1 MKEGSTKMV
10 ARQSRRPRT
19 SFRRILREKG
29 PLELKTHPSKKR
41 EGEIMKIARSP
52 VITMAPTTPVYDAL
66 KIMVKEGFRRMPVVD
81 PGTKKLLGVVTATD
95 FINYLGGGDKFQ
107 IIQKKYGGNFFK
119 AINEPVKSIMTPKV
133 ISIRTCG
140 KINEAIELM
149 KKNRVGGLP
158 VVDENNQVWAIVTER
173 DIVMLFSGK
182 IRGAKVADLMS
193 KQVVT
198 AKPETP
204 IMEIERKMIEKRFR
218 RLPIVSDSAFI
229 GMATVRSILRFF
241 GTSQVFKHLQS
252 GTILQ
257 VLQTPVI
264 EVTMKDVATI
274 NPEADI
280 GQAAKIMKEKHVGSL
295 PVIANSK
302 LVGIITER
310 DFFKIIAG

>member
-1 MKEGSTKMV
+1 MV

-119 AINEPVKSIMTPKV
+119 AINEPVKSIMTSEV
-133 ISIRTCG
+133 VSIRASG
-140 KINEAIELM
+140 KISEAIELM
-149 KKNRVGGLP
+149 KNHRVGGLP
-158 VVDENNQVWAIVTER
+158 VVDEHDQVWAIVTER

-193 KQVVT
+193 RRVVT

-204 IMEIERKMIEKRFR
+204 IMEIEKKMIEKRFR
-218 RLPIVSDSAFI
+218 RLLIVSDSEFV

-264 EVTMKDVATI
+264 EVTMKDVAII

-280 GQAAKIMKEKHVGSL
+280 GQAAKLMQEKHVGSL
-295 PVIANSK
+295 PVIDNNR

>member
-1 MKEGSTKMV
+1 MAES
-10 ARQSRRPRT
+10 QNRRPRT
-19 SFRRILREKG
+19 SYRRVVREKG
-29 PLELKTHPSKKR
+29 PLELKAHPSKKR
-41 EGEIMKIARSP
+41 EGEIMTIARSP

-81 PGTKKLLGVVTATD
+81 PGTKKLLGIVTATD

-107 IIQKKYGGNFFK
+107 IIQRKYGGSFFK
-119 AINEPVKSIMTPKV
+119 AINEPVKSIMTSEV
-133 ISIRTCG
+133 ISVRTSG
-140 KINEAIELM
+140 KITEAIELM
-149 KKNRVGGLP
+149 KKHRIGGLP
-158 VVDENNQVWAIVTER
+158 VVDENYQVWAIVTER
-173 DIVMLFSGK
+173 DIVMLFSWK
-182 IRGAKVADLMS
+182 IRGAKVSDLMS
-193 KQVVT
+193 RQVVT

-204 IMEIERKMIEKRFR
+204 IMEIEKKMIEKRFR
-218 RLPIVSDSAFI
+218 RFPIVSDSEFL

-264 EVTMKDVATI
+264 EVTMKNVATI
-274 NPEADI
+274 NPDADI
-280 GQAAKIMKEKHVGSL
+280 GQAAKLMQEKHVGSL
-295 PVIANSK
+295 PVIANGR

>member
-1 MKEGSTKMV
+1 
-10 ARQSRRPRT
+10 
-19 SFRRILREKG
+19 
-29 PLELKTHPSKKR
+29 
-41 EGEIMKIARSP
+41 
-52 VITMAPTTPVYDAL
+52 MAPTTPVYDAL

-81 PGTKKLLGVVTATD
+81 PGTKKLLGIVTATD

-107 IIQKKYGGNFFK
+107 IIQKKYSGSFFK
-119 AINEPVKSIMTPKV
+119 AINEPVKSIMTSEV
-133 ISIRTCG
+133 ISIRTSG
-140 KINEAIELM
+140 KIKDAIELM
-149 KKNRVGGLP
+149 KKHRVGGLP

-182 IRGAKVADLMS
+182 IRGAKVSDLMS
-193 KQVVT
+193 KRVVT

-204 IMEIERKMIEKRFR
+204 IMEIERKMIERRFR
-218 RLPIVSDSAFI
+218 RLPIVSDSEFV

-264 EVTMKDVATI
+264 EVTMKNVATI
-274 NPEADI
+274 NPEADV
-280 GQAAKIMKEKHVGSL
+280 GQAAKLMQEKHVGSL
-295 PVIANSK
+295 PVIANGR

>member
-1 MKEGSTKMV
+1 MV
-10 ARQSRRPRT
+10 GNQSRRSRT

-29 PLELKTHPSKKR
+29 PLELKAHPSKRR
-41 EGEIMKIARSP
+41 EGEIMTIARSP

-66 KIMVKEGFRRMPVVD
+66 EIMVKEGFRRMPVVD
-81 PGTKKLLGVVTATD
+81 PGTRKLLGMVTATD

-107 IIQKKYGGNFFK
+107 IIQRKYGGNFFK
-119 AINEPVKSIMTPKV
+119 AINEPVKSIMTPAV
-133 ISIRTCG
+133 ISIRTSG
-140 KINEAIELM
+140 KIAEAIELM
-149 KKNRVGGLP
+149 KKHRVGGLP
-158 VVDENNQVWAIVTER
+158 VVDERNQVWAIVTER

-193 KQVVT
+193 KRVIT

-204 IMEIERKMIEKRFR
+204 IMEIEKKMIEKRFR
-218 RLPIVSDSAFI
+218 RLPIVSDSEFV

-264 EVTMKDVATI
+264 EATMKDVATI

-280 GQAAKIMKEKHVGSL
+280 GQAAKLMQEKHVGSL
-295 PVIANSK
+295 PVIANGK

>member
-1 MKEGSTKMV
+1 MAGN
-10 ARQSRRPRT
+10 QSGKPKT
-19 SFRRILREKG
+19 TFRRILRERG
-29 PLELKTHPSKKR
+29 PIELKAHPSKKR
-41 EGEIMKIARSP
+41 EGEIMTIARSP
-52 VITMAPTTPVYDAL
+52 VVTMAPTTPVYDAL
-66 KIMVKEGFRRMPVVD
+66 KIMVKEGFRRMPIVD
-81 PGTKKLLGVVTATD
+81 PGTKKLLGIVTATD

-119 AINEPVKSIMTPKV
+119 AINEPVKSIMTSEV
-133 ISIRTCG
+133 VSIRASG
-140 KINEAIELM
+140 KISEAIELM
-149 KKNRVGGLP
+149 KNHRVGGLP
-158 VVDENNQVWAIVTER
+158 VVDEHDQVWAIVTER

-193 KQVVT
+193 RRVVT

-204 IMEIERKMIEKRFR
+204 IMEIEKKMIEKRFR
-218 RLPIVSDSAFI
+218 RLLIVSDSEFV

-264 EVTMKDVATI
+264 EVTMKDVAII

-280 GQAAKIMKEKHVGSL
+280 GQAAKLMQEKHVGSL
-295 PVIANSK
+295 PVIDNNR

>member
-1 MKEGSTKMV
+1 MV
-10 ARQSRRPRT
+10 GNQSRKRT
-19 SFRRILREKG
+19 SYRRILRDKG
-29 PLELKTHPSKKR
+29 PLELKAHPSKKR
-41 EGEIMKIARSP
+41 EGEIMVIARSP

-66 KIMVKEGFRRMPVVD
+66 RIMVKEGFRRMPVVD

-107 IIQKKYGGNFFK
+107 MIQKKYGGNFFK
-119 AINEPVKSIMTPKV
+119 AINEPVKSIMTSEV
-133 ISIRTCG
+133 VSIRTSG
-140 KINEAIELM
+140 KITEAIELM
-149 KKNRVGGLP
+149 KKHRVGGLP
-158 VVDENNQVWAIVTER
+158 VVDEHDQVWAIVTER

-182 IRGAKVADLMS
+182 IRGAKIADLMS
-193 KQVVT
+193 RQVVT

-204 IMEIERKMIEKRFR
+204 IMEIERKMIERRFR
-218 RLPIVSDSAFI
+218 RFPIVSDSEFI

-280 GQAAKIMKEKHVGSL
+280 GHAAKLMQEKHVGSL
-295 PVIANSK
+295 PVISSGR

>member
-1 MKEGSTKMV
+1 MV
-10 ARQSRRPRT
+10 GNQSGKPKT
-19 SFRRILREKG
+19 TFRRILREKG
-29 PLELKTHPSKKR
+29 PIELKAHPSKKR
-41 EGEIMKIARSP
+41 EGEIMTIARSP
-52 VITMAPTTPVYDAL
+52 VVTMAPTTPVYDAL
-66 KIMVKEGFRRMPVVD
+66 KIMVKEGFRRMPIVD
-81 PGTKKLLGVVTATD
+81 PGTKKLLGIVTATD

-119 AINEPVKSIMTPKV
+119 AINEPVKSIMTSEV
-133 ISIRTCG
+133 VSIRASG
-140 KINEAIELM
+140 KISEAIELM
-149 KKNRVGGLP
+149 KNHRVGGLP
-158 VVDENNQVWAIVTER
+158 VVDEHDQVWAIVTER

-193 KQVVT
+193 RRVVT

-204 IMEIERKMIEKRFR
+204 IMEIEKKMIEKRFR
-218 RLPIVSDSAFI
+218 RLLIVSDSEFV

-264 EVTMKDVATI
+264 EVTMKDVAII

-280 GQAAKIMKEKHVGSL
+280 GQAAKLMQEKHVGSL
-295 PVIANSK
+295 PVIDNNR

>member
-1 MKEGSTKMV
+1 MV
-10 ARQSRRPRT
+10 EKQSRKRT
-19 SFRRILREKG
+19 TFRRILREKG
-29 PLELKTHPSKKR
+29 PLELKAHPSKKR
-41 EGEIMKIARSP
+41 EGEIMTIARSP

-81 PGTKKLLGVVTATD
+81 PGTRKLLGVVTATD

-119 AINEPVKSIMTPKV
+119 AINEPVKSIMTFEV
-133 ISIRTCG
+133 VSIRTSG
-140 KINEAIELM
+140 KITEAIELM
-149 KKNRVGGLP
+149 KKHRVGGLP

-182 IRGAKVADLMS
+182 ITGAKVADLMS

-204 IMEIERKMIEKRFR
+204 IMEIERKMIERRFR
-218 RLPIVSDSAFI
+218 RLLIVSDSEFV

-264 EVTMKDVATI
+264 EVTMKNVATI
-274 NPEADI
+274 NPEAEI
-280 GQAAKIMKEKHVGSL
+280 GEAAKLMQEKHVGSL
-295 PVIANSK
+295 PVISK
-302 LVGIITER
+302 GRLVGIITER

>member
-1 MKEGSTKMV
+1 MV
-10 ARQSRRPRT
+10 ERQSRKQT
-19 SFRRILREKG
+19 TFRRILREKG
-29 PLELKTHPSKKR
+29 PLKLKAHPSKKR
-41 EGEIMKIARSP
+41 EGEIMTIAKSP

-66 KIMVKEGFRRMPVVD
+66 KIMVEKGFRRMPVVD

-107 IIQKKYGGNFFK
+107 IIQRKYGGNFFK
-119 AINEPVKSIMTPKV
+119 AINEPVKSIMTLEV
-133 ISIRTCG
+133 VSIRTSG
-140 KINEAIELM
+140 KITEAIELM
-149 KKNRVGGLP
+149 KKHRVGGLP

-193 KQVVT
+193 KRVVT

-218 RLPIVSDSAFI
+218 RLLIVSDSEFV

-241 GTSQVFKHLQS
+241 GTSQVFRHLQS

-264 EVTMKDVATI
+264 EVTMKNVATI

-280 GQAAKIMKEKHVGSL
+280 GEAAKLMQEKHVGSL
-295 PVIANSK
+295 PVISK
-302 LVGIITER
+302 GRLVGIITER

>member
-1 MKEGSTKMV
+1 MV
-10 ARQSRRPRT
+10 GNQSRRSRT

-29 PLELKTHPSKKR
+29 PVELKAHPSKKR
-41 EGEIMKIARSP
+41 EGEIMTIARSP

-81 PGTKKLLGVVTATD
+81 PGTRKLLGIVTATD

-119 AINEPVKSIMTPKV
+119 AINEPVKSIMTSEV
-133 ISIRTCG
+133 ISIRTSG
-140 KINEAIELM
+140 KIKEAIELM

-158 VVDENNQVWAIVTER
+158 VVDEYNQVWAIVTER

-182 IRGAKVADLMS
+182 IRGAKVSDLMS
-193 KQVVT
+193 KRVVT
-198 AKPETP
+198 ATPEVP
-204 IMEIERKMIEKRFR
+204 IIEIEKKMIEKRFR
-218 RLPIVSDSAFI
+218 RLPIVSDSEFV

-241 GTSQVFKHLQS
+241 GTNQVFKHLQS
-252 GTILQ
+252 GTIIQ

-264 EVTMKDVATI
+264 EVTMKDVATT
-274 NPEADI
+274 NPETDI
-280 GQAAKIMKEKHVGSL
+280 GQAATLMQEKHVGSL
-295 PVIANSK
+295 PVLANSR

>member
-1 MKEGSTKMV
+1 MV
-10 ARQSRRPRT
+10 GNQSRRPRA

-29 PLELKTHPSKKR
+29 PLELKAHPSKKR
-41 EGEIMKIARSP
+41 EGEIMTIARSP

-81 PGTKKLLGVVTATD
+81 PGTKKLLGIVTATD

-107 IIQKKYGGNFFK
+107 IIQKKYEGNFFK
-119 AINEPVKSIMTPKV
+119 AINEPVKSIMTSEV
-133 ISIRTCG
+133 VSIRTSG

-149 KKNRVGGLP
+149 KKYKVGGLP

-218 RLPIVSDSAFI
+218 RLLIVSDSEFV

-264 EVTMKDVATI
+264 EVTMKNVATI
-274 NPEADI
+274 NLETDI
-280 GQAAKIMKEKHVGSL
+280 GQAAKLMQEKHVGSL
-295 PVIANSK
+295 PVIAHGR

>member
-1 MKEGSTKMV
+1 MV
-10 ARQSRRPRT
+10 GNQSRRPRT
-19 SFRRILREKG
+19 SYRRILREKG
-29 PLELKTHPSKKR
+29 PLELKAHPSKKR
-41 EGEIMKIARSP
+41 EGEIMTIARSP
-52 VITMAPTTPVYDAL
+52 VVTMAPTTPVYDAL
-66 KIMVKEGFRRMPVVD
+66 KIMVKKGFRRMPVVD
-81 PGTKKLLGVVTATD
+81 PGTRKLLGIVTATD

-119 AINEPVKSIMTPKV
+119 AINEPVKSIMTSEV
-133 ISIRTCG
+133 VSIRTSG
-140 KINEAIELM
+140 KVSEAIELM
-149 KKNRVGGLP
+149 KNHRVGGLP
-158 VVDENNQVWAIVTER
+158 VVDEYDQVWAIVTER

-193 KQVVT
+193 RRVVT

-204 IMEIERKMIEKRFR
+204 IMEIEKKMIEKRFR
-218 RLPIVSDSAFI
+218 RLLIVSDSEFV

-280 GQAAKIMKEKHVGSL
+280 GQAAKLMKEKHVGSL
-295 PVIANSK
+295 PVIANGR

>member
-1 MKEGSTKMV
+1 MV
-10 ARQSRRPRT
+10 ESQSRRPRKD
-19 SFRRILREKG
+19 FRRILREKG
-29 PLELKTHPSKKR
+29 PLELKVHPSKKR
-41 EGEIMKIARSP
+41 EGEIMTIARSP

-95 FINYLGGGDKFQ
+95 FINYLGGGNKFQ

-133 ISIRTCG
+133 ISIRTSG

-149 KKNRVGGLP
+149 KKYRVGGLP

-182 IRGAKVADLMS
+182 IRGAKVSDLMS
-193 KQVVT
+193 KRVVT
-198 AKPETP
+198 ATPDTP
-204 IMEIERKMIEKRFR
+204 IMEIEKKMIEKRFR
-218 RLPIVSDSAFI
+218 RLPIVSDSEFI

-241 GTSQVFKHLQS
+241 GTNQVFKHLQS

-257 VLQTPVI
+257 VLQTPAL
-264 EVTMKDVATI
+264 EVTMKNVATI

-280 GQAAKIMKEKHVGSL
+280 GQAARLMQEKHVGSL
-295 PVIANSK
+295 PVIADGR

>member
-1 MKEGSTKMV
+1 MVGS
-10 ARQSRRPRT
+10 QSRRSRT

-29 PLELKTHPSKKR
+29 PLELKAHPSKKR
-41 EGEIMKIARSP
+41 EGEIMTIARSP
-52 VITMAPTTPVYDAL
+52 VITMAPTTPIYDAL

-81 PGTKKLLGVVTATD
+81 PGTKKLLGIVTATD

-119 AINEPVKSIMTPKV
+119 AINEPVRSIMTSKV
-133 ISIRTCG
+133 VSIRTSG

-149 KKNRVGGLP
+149 KKHRVGGLP
-158 VVDENNQVWAIVTER
+158 VVDEHDQVWAIVTER

-193 KQVVT
+193 KRVVT

-204 IMEIERKMIEKRFR
+204 IMEIEKKMIENRFR
-218 RLPIVSDSAFI
+218 RLPIVSDSEFV

-241 GTSQVFKHLQS
+241 GTSQVFQHLRS

-264 EVTMKDVATI
+264 EVTMKDVAII
-274 NPEADI
+274 NPESDI
-280 GQAAKIMKEKHVGSL
+280 GQAAKLMQEKHVGSL
-295 PVIANSK
+295 PVLANRR

>member
-1 MKEGSTKMV
+1 MV
-10 ARQSRRPRT
+10 ENRSRRPRT

-29 PLELKTHPSKKR
+29 PLELKVHPSKKR
-41 EGEIMKIARSP
+41 EGEIMTIARSP

-81 PGTKKLLGVVTATD
+81 PGTKKLLGIVTATD

-107 IIQKKYGGNFFK
+107 IIQKKYSGNFFR
-119 AINEPVKSIMTPKV
+119 AINEPVKSIMTSKV
-133 ISIRTCG
+133 ISIRTSG
-140 KINEAIELM
+140 KIKEAIELM
-149 KKNRVGGLP
+149 KKHRVGGLP

-182 IRGAKVADLMS
+182 IRGAKVSDLMS
-193 KQVVT
+193 KRVVT

-204 IMEIERKMIEKRFR
+204 IMEIERKMIERRFR
-218 RLPIVSDSAFI
+218 RLPIVSDSEFV

-264 EVTMKDVATI
+264 EVTMKNVATI
-274 NPEADI
+274 NPEADV
-280 GQAAKIMKEKHVGSL
+280 GQAAKLMQEKHVGSL
-295 PVIANSK
+295 PVIANGR

>member
-1 MKEGSTKMV
+1 
-10 ARQSRRPRT
+10 
-19 SFRRILREKG
+19 
-29 PLELKTHPSKKR
+29 
-41 EGEIMKIARSP
+41 
-52 VITMAPTTPVYDAL
+52 MAPTTPVYDAL

-81 PGTKKLLGVVTATD
+81 PGTKKLLGIVTATD

-107 IIQKKYGGNFFK
+107 IIQKKYSGSFFK
-119 AINEPVKSIMTPKV
+119 AINEPVKSIMTSEV
-133 ISIRTCG
+133 ISIRTSG
-140 KINEAIELM
+140 KIKDAIELM
-149 KKNRVGGLP
+149 KKHRVGGLP

-182 IRGAKVADLMS
+182 IRGAKVSDLMS
-193 KQVVT
+193 KRVVT

-204 IMEIERKMIEKRFR
+204 IMEIERKMIERRFR
-218 RLPIVSDSAFI
+218 RLPIVSDSEFV

-264 EVTMKDVATI
+264 EVTMKNVATI
-274 NPEADI
+274 NPEADV
-280 GQAAKIMKEKHVGSL
+280 GQAAKLMQEKHGGSL
-295 PVIANSK
+295 PVIANGR

>member
-1 MKEGSTKMV
+1 MV
-10 ARQSRRPRT
+10 ARQSRRPQT

-29 PLELKTHPSKKR
+29 PLELKAHPSKKR

-133 ISIRTCG
+133 VSIRTSG

-149 KKNRVGGLP
+149 KKHRVGGLP

-218 RLPIVSDSAFI
+218 RLPIVSDSELI

-280 GQAAKIMKEKHVGSL
+280 GQAARIMQEKHVGSL
-295 PVIANSK
+295 PVIANGK